1 MSSVVPAVPWT
12 VLVLHP
18 LMAADSSSESMVLAV
33 PGSPTSIRPRLPARV
48 MMHRSTRASLPR
60 YFLRMAI
67 SRPPQRTGR
76 GAPKMKS
83 RTALGDSCQFCGF
96 RLSWSQRRSAASSS

>member
-12 VLVLHP
+12 VLVEQP
-18 LMAADSSSESMVLAV
+18 EMAAVSSSESMVFAV

-60 YFLRMAI
+60 YFFRMGTP
-67 SRPPQRTGR
+67 SMGVRLPR
-76 GAPKMKS
+76 MNS
-83 RTALGDSCQFCGF
+83 RTAFGDRRQPWGF
-96 RLSWSQRRSAASSS
+96 RLPASHFSRAASSWA